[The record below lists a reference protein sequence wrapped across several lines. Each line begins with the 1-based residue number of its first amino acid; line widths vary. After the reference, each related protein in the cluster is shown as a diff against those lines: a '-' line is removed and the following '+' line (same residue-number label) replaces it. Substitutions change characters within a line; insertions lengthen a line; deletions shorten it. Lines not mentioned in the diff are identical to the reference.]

1 MHLLKTKVAQAFK
14 VALASK
20 MALALMLFSTGP
32 ALAQNGA
39 TFTETPNK
47 IPDLIHNEAALK
59 AAVGNEVQQL
69 MQQQQIPG
77 MAVAVLWQGK
87 TFYYSFGMADIANQ
101 SSVTPDTL
109 FELGSISK
117 TFAGVIGAMALQR
130 GDIKLTDSA
139 ATHWPQLTAKPWQNI
154 NMQHLATYT
163 AGGLPLFMPDS
174 VTDKTSLLQYYQE
187 FKPAYA
193 PGTQRVY
200 ANSSIGLFAHLAA
213 AAAGK
218 TYADEF
224 AELTT
229 TLKLGSTYLQV
240 PKEAQ
245 AQYAWGYKEGKAV
258 HIGTGVLQ
266 DEAGG
271 VKASVRDVA
280 SWVQANMQPQ
290 QVQAP
295 VLKAAILKAQLP
307 YAKAGQM
314 YQGLGWEI
322 LDYPVQLQAL
332 EAMTDPAFVAGSAA
346 SLILQPASDK
356 TASKTVS
363 KTSSWVHK
371 TGATGGFGAYAAF
384 IPSRQVGIVML
395 TNKRYPNALRVK
407 LAYQILEAL
416 QSK

>member
-1 MHLLKTKVAQAFK
+1 MHLLKTKVA
-14 VALASK
+14 
-20 MALALMLFSTGP
+20 LALKAVLTLTLFTTGA
-32 ALAQNGA
+32 ALAQNGV
-39 TFTETPNK
+39 TNIE
-47 IPDLIHNEAALK
+47 IPQKKSNVIHNEAALK
-59 AAVGNEVQQL
+59 ASISNEVQRL

-87 TFYYSFGMADIANQ
+87 TFYYSFGMADIAKQ

-130 GDIKLTDSA
+130 GDIKLTDSV
-139 ATHWPQLTAKPWQNI
+139 ATHWPELKAKPWQSI

-163 AGGLPLFMPDS
+163 AGDLPLFMPEN
-174 VTDKTSLLQYYQE
+174 VTDKSSLLQYYQE

-218 TYADEF
+218 SYAEEF
-224 AELTT
+224 TVLTAM
-229 TLKLGSTYLQV
+229 LKLNSTYLQV
-240 PKEAQ
+240 PEKAQ
-245 AQYAWGYKEGKAV
+245 AHYAWGYNEGKPV
-258 HIGTGVLQ
+258 HIGTGVLL

-280 SWVQANMQPQ
+280 GWVQANLQPQ
-290 QVQAP
+290 QVKDP
-295 VLKAAILKAQLP
+295 LLKAAILKAQLP
-307 YAKAGQM
+307 YAQAGQM
-314 YQGLGWEI
+314 YQGLGWEM

-346 SLILQPASDK
+346 SLIVQPDSDK
-356 TASKTVS
+356 TAGITAGT
-363 KTSSWVHK
+363 TSSWVHK

-407 LAYQILEAL
+407 LAYQILEGL
-416 QSK
+416 Q